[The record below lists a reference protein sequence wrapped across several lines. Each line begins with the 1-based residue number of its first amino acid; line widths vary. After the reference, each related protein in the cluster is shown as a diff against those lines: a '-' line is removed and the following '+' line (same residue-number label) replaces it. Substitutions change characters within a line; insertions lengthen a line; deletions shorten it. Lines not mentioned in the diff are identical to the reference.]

1 MSKVYVFECNGL
13 YKIGVTS
20 NVNRRLK
27 QLQTGNGF
35 KITEVASYEFFS
47 MAHCIERD
55 LHSKFKE
62 CNTLGEWFNLSE
74 FELGTLKLCLKFERE
89 KLELVGCRGAQK
101 IYADLYTKAI
111 SSPQGYKEVLVE
123 IANYKF
129 PVEESSSH
137 EG

>member
-1 MSKVYVFECNGL
+1 MSKVYIFECKGL

-20 NVNRRLK
+20 NISRRLK

-35 KITEVASYEFFS
+35 KIVEIASYEFFS
-47 MAHCIERD
+47 MAHCIERI

-62 CNTLGEWFNLSE
+62 CNTLSEWFNLSE
-74 FELGTLKLCLKFERE
+74 FELGSLKLYLKFERDI
-89 KLELVGCRGAQK
+89 LELAGCEGAQK
-101 IYADLYTKAI
+101 MYADLYVKAT
-111 SSPQGYKEVLVE
+111 SSLQGYKEVLIE

-129 PVEESSSH
+129 PVEEESSH